1 MLSSQLYCPLCGAG
15 NPVDSSTCFAC
26 DQPLL
31 SVMDHA
37 SSNTLLQ
44 ERYQIL
50 AQVGTGGFG
59 AVYKAADTRAHN
71 QTVAIKQIN
80 LRGLTPQETIEAT
93 DGFNREVQLLSA
105 LTHARL
111 PHIHDHFTDPDH
123 WYLVMDF
130 IDGETLEHY
139 LRDVAS
145 PTSQATIRALPL
157 DEVFDIGLQLCDVL
171 AYLHTNQPPIIFRD
185 LKPANIMRVP
195 GGKLSLIDFGIAR
208 HFKPGQLKDTIPF
221 GSPGYAAPE
230 QYGRAQTTPRA
241 DIYSLGALLY
251 HLLSRVDPAETP
263 FSFAPLRLYGQIGLT
278 ELETLIM
285 HMLELDSDNRPASIA
300 EIKAELQRIVELR
313 TRTEPRIWQPTSGQ
327 TPPALSLSGSS
338 NYQPW
343 QTVASA
349 ITGQQQQQQIMGKSR
364 TRASRRKFLTRSIA
378 IGGTLIIGTG
388 IIVQALSSFT
398 SNMNYGHSHSPSA
411 LPLQPLFD
419 LKGHSAQVNAVAW
432 SPDGKLLAS
441 ASDDTTVNVWDV
453 EAKRILYTYR
463 GFTTKVRSVS
473 WSPDGRYI
481 AAGANKVYSALG
493 ANGPSTKHAA
503 NSELRVWEATTGH
516 PIYRYQENSN
526 AAINTVAWSPNGALL
541 AAGYIDGTIHVLQIA
556 SDGDIRLLSTH
567 QGQTSISF
575 DSTSMLSWSPDGSSI
590 ASIDEHK
597 ILTVWDAFHKDKT
610 IVSRKYVDNI
620 LMVKWAPGNTLIAT
634 VSILGVIDLWDITN
648 KYSPSVYEANNIESI
663 AWSPSSNYIIGTGHN
678 AMYEWDVT
686 GMEPGYFNQVN
697 NADISPLFIAWSPQP
712 WRPLIALA
720 NQSGVI
726 NIWQAQE

>member
-15 NPVDSSTCFAC
+15 NPLDSSTCFAC
-26 DQPLL
+26 GQSLQ
-31 SVMDHA
+31 SIMDRA

-59 AVYKAADTRAHN
+59 AVYKAANTRAHN
-71 QTVAIKQIN
+71 QIVAIKQIN

-145 PTSQATIRALPL
+145 PSSQATIRALPL
-157 DEVFDIGLQLCDVL
+157 DEVLDIGLQLCDVL
-171 AYLHTNQPPIIFRD
+171 AYLHTNQPPIVFRD
-185 LKPANIMRVP
+185 LKPANIMRNP
-195 GGKLSLIDFGIAR
+195 GGKLSLIDFAIAR

-285 HMLELDSDNRPASIA
+285 HMLELDSGNRPASIA

-313 TRTEPRIWQPTSGQ
+313 TRTEPRIWQPTSGRI
-327 TPPALSLSGSS
+327 PPALSLPGSS
-338 NYQPW
+338 DYQPW

-364 TRASRRKFLTRSIA
+364 TRASRRKSLTRSIA

-388 IIVQALSSFT
+388 IIVQTLNSLT
-398 SNMNYGHSHSPSA
+398 SNMHYSHSYPPSA
-411 LPLQPLFD
+411 PQLQPLFD
-419 LKGHSAQVNAVAW
+419 LKGHSAPVNAVAW

-453 EAKRILYTYR
+453 EAQRILQTYR

-473 WSPDGRYI
+473 WSLDGKYI
-481 AAGANKVYSALG
+481 AAGANKVYTAMG
-493 ANGPSTKHAA
+493 AYGPSTKHAA
-503 NSELRVWEATTGH
+503 NSELRVWEAITGNT
-516 PIYRYQENSN
+516 IYLNQENSN
-526 AAINTVAWSPNGALL
+526 AAINTVAWSPRDMLL
-541 AAGYIDGTIHVLQIA
+541 AVGYMDSTIHVLQIA
-556 SDGDIRLLSTH
+556 GDEPTQLLSTH
-567 QGQTSISF
+567 KGQAPISF
-575 DSTSMLSWSPDGSSI
+575 DCTSMLSWSPHDSSI
-590 ASIDEHK
+590 ASIDTPT
-597 ILTVWDAFHKDKT
+597 LVRVWDPSDDDQLIYAHEYVDSIST
-610 IVSRKYVDNI
+610 IV
-620 LMVKWAPGNTLIAT
+620 WAPHGSQIAA
-634 VSILGVIDLWDITN
+634 VR
-648 KYSPSVYEANNIESI
+648 
-663 AWSPSSNYIIGTGHN
+663 
-678 AMYEWDVT
+678 VT
-686 GMEPGYFNQVN
+686 GSI
-697 NADISPLFIAWSPQP
+697 DIWDT
-712 WRPLIALA
+712 RDT
-720 NQSGVI
+720 
-726 NIWQAQE
+726 